1 MKKLSVFLA
10 ILLALSLLAGCA
22 TPSQPSAS
30 GETANTETNA
40 PASNESDEANTEA
53 ENNADNTPVNLTM
66 WTFLDVQNP
75 TNSRAK
81 ALAQLIENFETANP
95 GITVT
100 VESQDHS
107 TLPAKYY
114 AAFQAG
120 NAPDIVQ
127 VSVSNLS
134 AGIEMGA
141 FSTLESL
148 FYNDWTDEEKADVA
162 CDMWEFGA
170 NEKGHYQVAL
180 FGGVYGIL
188 YRADY
193 FEKFGIDPDSIK
205 TYDDLYEAAKTLT
218 FVDDNGMQVY
228 GLGIGYATSATD
240 ANGVLANVLLNKEG
254 TIYQADGTPN
264 AWDDELG
271 QAALQMELDAVSMGI
286 TPESCASQS
295 YEDILVA
302 FESGEYAMV
311 FAPTLRIPTVC
322 DAAAFD
328 SSNIKFMQ
336 YPVWEEGMTNRTSS
350 GGWLTCVNSASPYQE
365 AAGKFLEYICS
376 PEADEIWVTVGQQV
390 PIRQS
395 TLEKLAD
402 YIAQPENEWL
412 AVATELR
419 ARAFVAP
426 SNVITT
432 GIWEDIQN
440 AFIHAFVDG
449 MTPEEALKQAMD
461 DFCARN
467 INR

>member
-30 GETANTETNA
+30 SETANTETNA

-193 FEKFGIDPDSIK
+193 FEMC
-205 TYDDLYEAAKTLT
+205 L
-218 FVDDNGMQVY
+218 
-228 GLGIGYATSATD
+228 SA
-240 ANGVLANVLLNKEG
+240 
-254 TIYQADGTPN
+254 
-264 AWDDELG
+264 
-271 QAALQMELDAVSMGI
+271 
-286 TPESCASQS
+286 
-295 YEDILVA
+295 
-302 FESGEYAMV
+302 
-311 FAPTLRIPTVC
+311 
-322 DAAAFD
+322 
-328 SSNIKFMQ
+328 
-336 YPVWEEGMTNRTSS
+336 
-350 GGWLTCVNSASPYQE
+350 
-365 AAGKFLEYICS
+365 
-376 PEADEIWVTVGQQV
+376 
-390 PIRQS
+390 
-395 TLEKLAD
+395 
-402 YIAQPENEWL
+402 
-412 AVATELR
+412 
-419 ARAFVAP
+419 
-426 SNVITT
+426 
-432 GIWEDIQN
+432 
-440 AFIHAFVDG
+440 
-449 MTPEEALKQAMD
+449 
-461 DFCARN
+461 
-467 INR
+467 